1 MTNKYFCLKV
11 YQRESWHRVSVEEIN
26 FNLTSIDDS
35 GTKSRF
41 CQENCI
47 ENSRMMQDKDLRVDY
62 YEFIK
67 DEKFF
72 KTTAP

>member
-1 MTNKYFCLKV
+1 MTNKYICLKV

-47 ENSRMMQDKDLRVDY
+47 ENSRMM
-62 YEFIK
+62 
-67 DEKFF
+67 
-72 KTTAP
+72 